1 MERPFRKPVSRA
13 LLPRSVAAVVL
24 MAFLSVSLCGC
35 FGRFALT
42 RKLYDWN
49 EQVSGDRWVR
59 SLVFVLIAPIY
70 GIVNLFDA
78 FFANVV
84 EFWSGHNPMAAVPGT
99 QRWAY
104 GPGGQA
110 ARMTLREDGAIDV
123 LITAPG
129 QPAKRFSL
137 VREADGIAL
146 LDAGGVEIARAGEG
160 PDGEPALLNSGK
172 P

>member
-1 MERPFRKPVSRA
+1 MG
-13 LLPRSVAAVVL
+13 
-24 MAFLSVSLCGC
+24 GC
-35 FGRFALT
+35 FGRFAVT

-49 EQVSGDRWVR
+49 EHVSGDKWVR

-70 GIVNLFDA
+70 GVVNLFDV

-84 EFWSGHNPMAAVPGT
+84 EFWSGQNPMASVPGT

-104 GPGGQA
+104 GPGGEA

-123 LITAPG
+123 LLTTPG
-129 QPAKRFSL
+129 HPAEHFSL
-137 VREADGIAL
+137 VREADGVAL
-146 LDAGGVEIARAGEG
+146 RDARGVEIARAASG
-160 PDGEPALLNSGK
+160 PDGEPVLLGSGR

>member
-1 MERPFRKPVSRA
+1 MERPSRRA
-13 LLPRSVAAVVL
+13 VLRTLLPRSVAAGVL
-24 MAFLSVSLCGC
+24 VAFLSVSLAGC

-49 EQVSGDRWVR
+49 EQVSGNPWIR
-59 SLVFVLIAPIY
+59 SLVFVLIVPIY
-70 GIVNLFDA
+70 GVVNLFDA

-84 EFWSGHNPMAAVPGT
+84 EFWSGHNPMASIPGT

-104 GPGGQA
+104 GPGGEA